1 MTSSYKNVRIRHAS
15 GAPINASTPLQTEI
29 EYYDK
34 NSGWKRVNNDNPL
47 PVDANIDMAASEN
60 HIGEVGG
67 SSVQIAPT
75 VTVDTS
81 AYAAGDCIGGKL
93 TLTNAMRVSGGTG
106 ILQSLFVLDVSGQKP
121 ALEILIFNAD
131 PTASTLTDQSGISI
145 HANDKPK
152 IIRRLSIATS
162 DYITVGPAGNYIYIA
177 DLSPGSRMLQAV
189 GSANLYA
196 VIVAVAAPD
205 FVASTDLTVRF
216 GIMRD

>member
-47 PVDANIDMAASEN
+47 PV
-60 HIGEVGG
+60 G

-93 TLTNAMRVSGGTG
+93 TLTDAMRVNGGTG
-106 ILQSLFVLDVSGQKP
+106 ILQSLFMMDRSGTQKP

-131 PTASTLTDQSGISI
+131 PTASTLTDQAAVSI
-145 HANDKPK
+145 HADDVGKV
-152 IIRRLSIATS
+152 IRRISIAAG
-162 DYITVGPAGNYIYIA
+162 DWILVAGNYMA
-177 DLSPGSRMLQAV
+177 DLNLTKIVKSGAA
-189 GSANLYA
+189 GKNLYA
-196 VIVAVAAPD
+196 AIVATGTPTFTATSNLIA
-205 FVASTDLTVRF
+205 RF

>member
-67 SSVQIAPT
+67 SSIEIAPT

-93 TLTNAMRVSGGTG
+93 TLTDAMRVNGGTG
-106 ILQSLFVLDVSGQKP
+106 ILQSLFLLDRSGTQKP
-121 ALEILIFNAD
+121 ALEILVFNSD
-131 PTASTLTDQSGISI
+131 PSSSTLTDQAAVSI
-145 HANDKPK
+145 HANDVSK
-152 IIRRLSIATS
+152 IIRRIPIA
-162 DYITVGPAGNYIYIA
+162 AGDWGLVAGIYMA
-177 DLSPGSRMLQAV
+177 DLSPGSRMLQAAA
-189 GSANLYA
+189 GSKNLYA
-196 VIVAVAAPD
+196 TIVATGAHD
-205 FVASTDLTVRF
+205 FVASTDLSIRF
-216 GIMRD
+216 GLMRD